1 MSVSLSIRKL
11 QSECKQ
17 RGIRYHPRHGFDAL
31 TGLLETH
38 DSNPANRM
46 PKEINHIL
54 KHFNRYS
61 ARKSNVLR
69 TFINELIENA
79 G

>member
-1 MSVSLSIRKL
+1 MAVSQAIRKL

-17 RGIRYHPRHGFDAL
+17 RGINYHARNGVDAL

-38 DSNPANRM
+38 NSNPANRM

-69 TFINELIENA
+69 AFINELIENA